1 MLPRGILQG
10 GGVEISLGLLWL
22 SAWLPDVG
30 SRDFHPP
37 AFLVDVAG
45 LVALVVTTRHRRAG
59 LAMMLTTLLV
69 SLLLDP
75 GTYGVIGVLSYIAVI
90 AVLRDRELRMA
101 AALTI
106 MTAIV
111 GASVSF
117 RLGLGPLHALFP
129 QFLAAGMVWA
139 VGLAFNGQAQLA
151 ALKERE
157 KHHRSRLELAW
168 DLHDFV
174 ARDLTIISM
183 RIEAAKRRGGATAD
197 DLEQI
202 AQHSRSAAQFL
213 RETAGQLGS
222 GSARVLSIETAV
234 AEGGKELATL
244 GRRLDVEGPRPHPDY
259 LPDAVGGRILREAI
273 HNASKHGA
281 GDVRV
286 TFDENA
292 SQFCIEVANIVVNTT
307 SAQRG
312 PSLGLGAMR
321 QRATMLGG
329 EVSTKRRGAEWITTI
344 RLPRQHLTPVEGEN
358 Q

>member
-1 MLPRGILQG
+1 MLRRMFQG
-10 GGVEISLGLLWL
+10 GGAEISLGLLWL
-22 SAWLPDVG
+22 SAWLPEVG
-30 SRDFHPP
+30 SRDFHPL
-37 AFLVDVAG
+37 AFLLDVAAFG
-45 LVALVVTTRHRRAG
+45 AVVVTTRHRRWG
-59 LAMMLTTLLV
+59 LAMMLAALLC

-75 GTYGVIGVLSYIAVI
+75 ATYGVIGVLSFIAVI

-101 AALTI
+101 AAHTV
-106 MTAIV
+106 MTVIV

-117 RLGLGPLHALFP
+117 RLGLGPVDALFP
-129 QFLAAGMVWA
+129 WLLGAGIAWA
-139 VGLAFNGQAQLA
+139 IGLSFNGQAQLA

-157 KHHRSRLELAW
+157 KHHRARLELAW

-183 RIEAAKRRGGATAD
+183 RIEAAKRRGGATVEE
-197 DLEQI
+197 LEQI

-213 RETAGQLGS
+213 RDTAGQLGS
-222 GSARVLSIETAV
+222 GSSRVLSIHTAL
-234 AEGGKELATL
+234 AEGAKELATM
-244 GRRLDVEGPRPHPDY
+244 GRGLVVEGSAPKPEY
-259 LPDAVGGRILREAI
+259 LGDAVGGRILREAI

-292 SQFCIEVANIVVNTT
+292 SRFCMEVANIVVNTT
-307 SAQRG
+307 SVQRG

-321 QRATMLGG
+321 QRAAMLGG
-329 EVSTKRRGAEWITTI
+329 EVSTKRRGAEWITRI
-344 RLPRQHLTPVEGEN
+344 SLPKQQLAPGEGEH